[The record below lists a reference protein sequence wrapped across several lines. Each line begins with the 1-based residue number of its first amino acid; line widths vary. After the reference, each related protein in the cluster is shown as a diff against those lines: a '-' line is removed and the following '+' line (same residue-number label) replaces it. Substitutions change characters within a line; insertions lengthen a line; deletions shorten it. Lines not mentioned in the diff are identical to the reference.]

1 MVMSV
6 IEDEGDDKDRDD
18 NGRDM
23 WGQHDSVG
31 EVGGWYG
38 TKGMTRDVKGYDKNM
53 NDEKKWGMLG
63 MVMGRNKDDK

>member
-31 EVGGWYG
+31 EVGG
-38 TKGMTRDVKGYDKNM
+38 
-53 NDEKKWGMLG
+53 
-63 MVMGRNKDDK
+63 